1 MAGANGSSV
10 SSSPTS
16 DDNAPTEEAGPKGQV
31 RKGAGKSGKK
41 MDADDEGNSAPDP
54 TCNSIVALVESV
66 AISAPPNT
74 GPPPLVPPRARPM
87 SFDASIPAGATR
99 SAGASL
105 SPTNLNRGVGKR
117 QSGSPSGSEK
127 PKSIW
132 DQPPAGCV
140 QPQGPKYCAAR
151 RRLHRPSASLPPS
164 GVSGRGG
171 GAGGFSDRDRWDSSD
186 SVSAASVRSVDYYED
201 DDDDL
206 WSGSDNFSSGSE
218 RRRNERRHGREA
230 VKRRSSKRAEIQRR
244 MWGRRPSWTTA
255 LLVPPASSAPGA
267 GGATDGG
274 SGGATARPKM
284 ESGTN
289 HLIVFVHGLGGRPA
303 DMSLMRGY
311 LQTLMPAAEVSA
323 VKYRFW

>member
-16 DDNAPTEEAGPKGQV
+16 DDNAPTEEAGPKDQA
-31 RKGAGKSGKK
+31 RKGAGKSGEKK
-41 MDADDEGNSAPDP
+41 HADNERNSAPDP
-54 TCNSIVALVESV
+54 TFNSIVPPVEF
-66 AISAPPNT
+66 AATSAPPDT
-74 GPPPLVPPRARPM
+74 GPPPLVPPRSRPM

-99 SAGASL
+99 SAGGSL
-105 SPTNLNRGVGKR
+105 SPANSNRGVGKR
-117 QSGSPSGSEK
+117 QNGSPSGSEK
-127 PKSIW
+127 AKSIW
-132 DQPPAGCV
+132 DQPPTGRV
-140 QPQGPKYCAAR
+140 QPRGPKYCAAR
-151 RRLHRPSASLPPS
+151 RRLHRPSVSLPPS
-164 GVSGRGG
+164 GVSGRSG

-201 DDDDL
+201 DDDDDL

-218 RRRNERRHGREA
+218 RRRNERRRGREA
-230 VKRRSSKRAEIQRR
+230 VKRRISKRAEIQRR

-255 LLVPPASSAPGA
+255 LLVPPASSGS
-267 GGATDGG
+267 TDGG
-274 SGGATARPKM
+274 AGEATARPKM

-323 VKYRFW
+323 VKRHFW